1 MPVLTFG
8 QMDTS
13 PTKSALQICIVE
25 TRSFIQD
32 GVQHS
37 SEVRDIFLETSI
49 DEFLLKLGQ
58 SNAHVLGVVIQL
70 LTRSKVRVDFRDYSL
85 RLELGAGETPM
96 ERSEAVAVF
105 DEYIKRHKNS
115 DSDRSA
121 DVTQKIMVQA
131 PRISLPKAGQR

>member
-1 MPVLTFG
+1 MKPPLSRPATEI
-8 QMDTS
+8 
-13 PTKSALQICIVE
+13 PIIE

-32 GVQHS
+32 GVQQS
-37 SEVRDIFLETSI
+37 SEVREIALEVVI

-58 SNAHVLGVVIQL
+58 SSAHVLGVVIQV
-70 LTRSKVRVDFRDYSL
+70 LTRGKVRVDFRDYHL
-85 RLELGAGETPM
+85 RLEMRGGVNCM

-105 DEYIKRHKNS
+105 DDYIKRHKNP

-131 PRISLPKAGQR
+131 PRVSLPKARPR

>member
-1 MPVLTFG
+1 MK
-8 QMDTS
+8 TS
-13 PTKSALQICIVE
+13 PSKTALEITIVE

-32 GVQHS
+32 GVQQS
-37 SEVRDIFLETSI
+37 SEVREIPLEASI

-70 LTRSKVRVDFRDYSL
+70 LTRTKVRVDFRDYTL
-85 RLELGAGETPM
+85 RLELAAGENPM

-105 DEYIKRHKNS
+105 DDYIKRHKNP
-115 DSDRSA
+115 DGERSA

-131 PRISLPKAGQR
+131 PRGSLPRPGQR